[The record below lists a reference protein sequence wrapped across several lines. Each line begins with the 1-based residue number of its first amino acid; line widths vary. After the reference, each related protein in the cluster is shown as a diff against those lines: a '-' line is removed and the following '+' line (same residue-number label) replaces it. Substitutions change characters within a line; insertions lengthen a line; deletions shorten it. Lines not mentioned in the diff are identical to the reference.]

1 MTSKQ
6 SIYLLNKEVPQNL
19 YPRIMKGIAAEK
31 RRLVFVKS
39 IINWSLL
46 SISVAVFGFCL
57 DRLVLQL
64 SKTSIVY
71 FAKMLISNI
80 TVVPSIIGDAS
91 LAIFESL
98 SSSTL
103 AGVSLSLILILLLV
117 SKFSHRNH
125 QTRVIQMKF

>member
-1 MTSKQ
+1 MTNKQ
-6 SIYLLNKEVPQNL
+6 SIYLINKEVPENL
-19 YPRIMKGIAAEK
+19 YPRIIKSIAVEK

-80 TVVPSIIGDAS
+80 TAVPSIIGDAS

-98 SSSTL
+98 SSPTL
-103 AGVSLSLILILLLV
+103 AGVSLSLIFVLLIA
-117 SKFSHRNH
+117 SKFSNRRH
-125 QTRVIQMKF
+125 QKRLLQMKF